1 MDQITSADPRRW
13 RALGVCFAA
22 GFVTM
27 LDVSIV
33 NVALPSIQQTLRAGP
48 TELQLIVAGYSLA
61 FGLCL
66 VPAGR
71 IGDARGRRFM
81 FSLATA
87 GFGLT
92 SLLAGASQTDTQLS
106 ILRLLQGAC
115 AGMLNP
121 QVSGLIQQLFRG
133 AERARAFGLFG
144 GVIGVSTAL
153 GPLLG
158 GLSLTAFGPTTGWR
172 WVFWINLPVCL
183 TVLVLSRRLLPAPAA
198 QAARSRLDPVGLT
211 LIGLGTAAAM
221 FPFVTTPQS
230 GFWDQPERWWWLA
243 GAVLL
248 APLAYLWER
257 RYQARCGAAV
267 LDPSLI
273 GNVAFRFGA
282 AVGLAYFAGFTSLF
296 LIVSL
301 MLQSGL
307 GQTALVAGLVAVPN
321 AIASGLSA
329 SLSSRLVTRFG
340 RRLVVG
346 GLALSLVGLLL
357 VDNVIRLSPTAW
369 LPWLLAG
376 AMMVAG
382 CGNGAVISPNQ
393 VLTFQDIPP
402 QFGGVAGA
410 VLQVGQRFG
419 SAVGT
424 AVVLA
429 IYFTHLAVQTPRVG
443 LAEAAKQAAS
453 RGLWV
458 ACGLIGVA
466 SLVALWDARR
476 RTGSVGASPAD
487 SGPAT

>member
-1 MDQITSADPRRW
+1 MDQTAPLDPRRW

-22 GFVTM
+22 GFITM

-33 NVALPSIQQTLRAGP
+33 NVALPSMQQALGAGP

-71 IGDARGRRFM
+71 IGDARGRRMM

-92 SLLAGASQTDTQLS
+92 SLLAGAAQDDTWLAV
-106 ILRLLQGAC
+106 LRLLQGAC

-158 GLSLTAFGPTTGWR
+158 GLLLNAFGPQQGWR

-183 TVLVLSRRLLPAPAA
+183 AVLALSRRLLPAPVAVSD
-198 QAARSRLDPVGLT
+198 RSRLDPVGLA
-211 LIGLGTAAAM
+211 LIGLGTLAAM
-221 FPFVTTPQS
+221 WPFVTTPQS
-230 GFWDQPERWWWLA
+230 GFWDQPARWWWLA

-248 APLAYLWER
+248 APLTYFWER
-257 RYQARCGAAV
+257 RYQSRGGSAV
-267 LDPSLI
+267 LDPRLI
-273 GNVAFRFGA
+273 KDTAFRFGA

-296 LIVSL
+296 LVVSL

-307 GQTALVAGLVAVPN
+307 GQTALTAGLVAVPN
-321 AIASGLSA
+321 AIASGLA
-329 SLSSRLVTRFG
+329 AGLSSRLVGRFG

-346 GLALSLVGLLL
+346 GLALSLVGLILI
-357 VDNVIRLSPTAW
+357 DNVIRFSPTAW
-369 LPWLLAG
+369 LPGLLAA
-376 AMMVAG
+376 AMAVAG
-382 CGNGAVISPNQ
+382 LGNGSVISPNQ

-402 QFGGVAGA
+402 SLGGVAGA

-429 IYFTHLAVQTPRVG
+429 IYFTHLAVQTPRLG

-458 ACGLIGVA
+458 ACGLIALALAVA
-466 SLVALWDARR
+466 AWDAHR
-476 RTGSVGASPAD
+476 RTQPASP
-487 SGPAT
+487 GPAD